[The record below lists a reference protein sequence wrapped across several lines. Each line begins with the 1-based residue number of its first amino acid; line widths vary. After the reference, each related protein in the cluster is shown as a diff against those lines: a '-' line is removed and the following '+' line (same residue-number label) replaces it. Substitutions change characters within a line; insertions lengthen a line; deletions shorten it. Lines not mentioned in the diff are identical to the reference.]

1 MGDSL
6 PTVTSSC
13 IIHEFAASHVDNVMF
28 SSFIFVLLAQITM
41 LALPEFPIACLSSEL
56 VKELTLTN
64 SGIKRG
70 FSPPLPKFVAFV
82 AAPKS
87 RGVVP

>member
-1 MGDSL
+1 MRDSL

-13 IIHEFAASHVDNVMF
+13 MIREFAASHIDNVMF
-28 SSFIFVLLAQITM
+28 SSFIFVFLARITM
-41 LALPEFPIACLSSEL
+41 LALPEFPISCSSSEL
-56 VKELTLTN
+56 AKELTLTN

-70 FSPPLPKFVAFV
+70 FSRPLPKFVAFV